1 MTKAEVISLINTNIA
16 TGGNITAAEHKAVEL
31 AIVDLIGLETVAYGR
46 IGAIDVNSGQTSWD
60 TTGAF
65 TSAVKIGSG
74 TLTQIRVTFA
84 SGLLSSTDFKVRIDV
99 ESAGSS
105 ITLDNDIL
113 PILFRKNGSST
124 TTFDLILEEN
134 PGAGIQ
140 TIYVHAEVIQ
150 L

>member
-1 MTKAEVISLINTNIA
+1 MTKQQVLDLIAANLA
-16 TGGNITAAEHKAVEL
+16 TGSNITASDHRAVEE
-31 AIVDLIGLETVAYGR
+31 AIVDLIGLETVAYGS
-46 IGAIDVNSGQTSWD
+46 IGPIDVNSSQTSWD

-140 TIYVHAEVIQ
+140 TIYVHAEVVQ